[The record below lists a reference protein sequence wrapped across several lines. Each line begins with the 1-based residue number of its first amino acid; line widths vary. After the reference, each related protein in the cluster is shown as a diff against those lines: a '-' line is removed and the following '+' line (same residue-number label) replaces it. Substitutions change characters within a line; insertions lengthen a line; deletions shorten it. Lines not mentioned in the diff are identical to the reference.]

1 MSARRRY
8 RFGPLEEPRLL
19 GPLRPGQ
26 VGLLA
31 LAGILGLGSIQV
43 LGQWAG
49 MVAAVLALAGAGA
62 AVSLPIEGRTLDRW
76 APIALRWGLR
86 SGARRQ
92 GFRSALPGAGF
103 DADGRPPDLAAPSLP
118 SELAGLA
125 LLEVPY
131 GGDRLGVIW
140 DRAAGTYTAAIAV
153 RAGAF
158 GLRDGAEKE
167 RKLEAWGEVLSS
179 IARDGS
185 PVRRLQWIE
194 RTLPARPDELAA
206 YLQAERDR
214 ELPLDSNIVSSYI
227 ELIEEAAPASEEH
240 EILLALQI
248 SERLA
253 ARELRRLGGGQ
264 AGACE
269 ILIREAEALA
279 EQLSLAEV
287 TVIGLLSPTRYAE
300 TIRDAYDP
308 FGRQARSRAT
318 LADPDPGG
326 IDPSQMGPLADES
339 GWSHYRTDSTFHRTY
354 WISEWPQMDVGPAF
368 LAPLLMAGS
377 MLRTVSVTIEP
388 VAHSAALRRA
398 EAARTAEIA
407 EEMQR
412 DRQGFVTTARVRRRQ
427 QAAGVR
433 EEELADGHGLVRLA
447 GYVSG
452 GAASLEALDRGGPD
466 LEHAAQRARLR
477 LQPLYGEQEAGFA
490 FTLPLGRGLA

>member
-8 RFGPLEEPRLL
+8 RFGPLEEARVL
-19 GPLRPGQ
+19 GPLRPTQ
-26 VGLLA
+26 VVVLAAAGAAGLA
-31 LAGILGLGSIQV
+31 AIYA
-43 LGQWAG
+43 LGQWVG
-49 MVAAVLALAGAGA
+49 MALAIAAVAGAGA
-62 AVSLPIEGRTLDRW
+62 AISMPIEGRTLDRW

-86 SGARRQ
+86 SPRRRH
-92 GFRSALPGAGF
+92 GFRSALPGVGFAG
-103 DADGRPPDLAAPSLP
+103 DGSSTGLSAPSLP
-118 SELAGLA
+118 PELADLQ

-131 GGDRLGVIW
+131 GAEQLGVIW
-140 DRAAGTYTAAIAV
+140 DRAAGTYTATIAV

-158 GLRDGAEKE
+158 GLRDGAEQE
-167 RKLEAWGEVLSS
+167 RKLDAWGEVLSS
-179 IARDGS
+179 LARDGS

-194 RTLPARPDELAA
+194 RTLPARSDELAA

-227 ELIEEAAPASEEH
+227 ELIEAAAPAGEEH

-264 AGACE
+264 AAACE
-269 ILIREAEALA
+269 ILIREAESLA
-279 EQLSLAEV
+279 EQLSLAEL
-287 TVIGLLSPTRYAE
+287 TVIGLLSPGRYAE
-300 TIRDAYDP
+300 TIRDAFDP

-318 LADPDPGG
+318 LADPDLDGV
-326 IDPSQMGPLADES
+326 DPSQLGPLADQC
-339 GWSHYRTDSTFHRTY
+339 GWSYYRTDSTVHRTY
-354 WISEWPQMDVGPAF
+354 WISGWPQMDVGPAF
-368 LAPLLMAGS
+368 LAPLLMQAT

-388 VAHSAALRRA
+388 IAHSTALRKA

-412 DRQGFVTTARVRRRQ
+412 ERQGFITTARVRRRA
-427 QAAGVR
+427 QAASLR

-452 GAASLEALDRGGPD
+452 GAASLEQLERRGPD
-466 LEHAAQRARLR
+466 LEHAGQRARLT
-477 LQPLYGEQEAGFA
+477 LQPLYGEQEAGFT
-490 FTLPLGRGLA
+490 FTLPLCRGLA